1 MTVQEFT
8 EAIHQ
13 MKFGSVPKRM
23 VFIWK
28 DPIAQLEKVLAG
40 IEIHQQDLADA
51 ASAGESGMNDPQH
64 RLEAKL
70 KDICKKYEETRNE
83 PSTLFLQNA
92 ILLVRYGCDVSAVLR
107 YGISPRSAVILL
119 MPQETHRHLPP
130 QTDGWV
136 KRNTKELILRMAKQL
151 GTPDC
156 IIDV

>member
-1 MTVQEFT
+1 MTVQEFS

-13 MKFGSVPKRM
+13 MKSGVVPKRM

-28 DPIAQLEKVLAG
+28 DPVTQLEKVLAG

-51 ASAGESGMNDPQH
+51 ASPGESGMNDPQH
-64 RLEAKL
+64 LLETKL

-83 PSTLFLQNA
+83 PSTLVLQNA

-119 MPQETHRHLPP
+119 MPQETHRHFPP

-151 GTPDC
+151 GTPNC

>member
-13 MKFGSVPKRM
+13 MKSGAVPKRM
-23 VFIWK
+23 AFIWK
-28 DPIAQLEKVLAG
+28 DPVTQLEKVLTG
-40 IEIHQQDLADA
+40 IELHHQDLADA
-51 ASAGESGMNDPQH
+51 ASAGESGMNDPQYL
-64 RLEAKL
+64 LETKL

-83 PSTLFLQNA
+83 PSTLVLQNA
-92 ILLVRYGCDVSAVLR
+92 VLLVRYGCDVSAVLR

-119 MPQETHRHLPP
+119 MPKETHRHFPP

-136 KRNTKELILRMAKQL
+136 KRNTKELILKMAKQL
-151 GTPDC
+151 GTPNC

>member
-13 MKFGSVPKRM
+13 MKSGAVPKRM
-23 VFIWK
+23 AFIWK
-28 DPIAQLEKVLAG
+28 DPVTQLEKVLTG
-40 IEIHQQDLADA
+40 IEIHHQDLADA
-51 ASAGESGMNDPQH
+51 ASIGESGMNDPQYL
-64 RLEAKL
+64 LETKL

-83 PSTLFLQNA
+83 PSTLVLQNA
-92 ILLVRYGCDVSAVLR
+92 VLLVRYGCDVSAVLR

-119 MPQETHRHLPP
+119 MPQETHQHFPP

-136 KRNTKELILRMAKQL
+136 KRNTKELILKMAKQL
-151 GTPDC
+151 GTPNC